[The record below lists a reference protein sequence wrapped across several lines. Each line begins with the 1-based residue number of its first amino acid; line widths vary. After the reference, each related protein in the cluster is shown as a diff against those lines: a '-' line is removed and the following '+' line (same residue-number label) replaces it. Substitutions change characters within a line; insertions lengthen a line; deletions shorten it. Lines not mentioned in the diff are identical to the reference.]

1 MRYEVRVMG
10 KRGMR
15 DADTRAAK
23 LIANLAYVPRLLV
36 PRPSYLVYSSL
47 VYSYLVPHTSY
58 LL

>member
-1 MRYEVRVMG
+1 MG

-47 VYSYLVPHTSY
+47 VYSSLVYSYLVPHTSY